1 MINLTPIAEKIQK
14 RLFEKMKVLG
24 RNSKSTPN
32 SPQQNDLTHE
42 KMSTRSTFL
51 RMTSGQLNPVVL
63 MGGKLKNTGFTLGNI
78 VGGYDELYGPR
89 TYGVQDDDYTQK
101 QMQNYQLGTGPSEF
115 DDLDDAGM
123 FRAGQ
128 VGLTDYKTVNN
139 NSKRP
144 IPGVKSLDVTFKG
157 GVRAL
162 REATIS
168 WTCWDWKE
176 LNILMPHFLAHGK
189 TVMIEWGWVYDEN
202 TLQKLPNFLE
212 HDELQNQFI
221 SADAYDNY
229 RNLITEADGDFDMM
243 VGIIKNFEFTTREDG
258 GFDCQTLLTS
268 VGASI
273 LENPE
278 PNEAVIDPNISYNLS
293 VNDDTRELVKKIKE
307 ATGEDATDLDNKN
320 SLIDIDTSVSLK
332 LFIKNIDNYIINKL
346 KETSTDKKVT
356 YDDSSD
362 VEPSDGMLTSGF
374 TPYILYDENK
384 FMCDVGT
391 FTDLTNQSKETWVRW
406 GWFEDNV
413 LSKFLS
419 VTSDRIITKFRSIE
433 RIQKAGKDSDKY
445 ESTRIKNHPRLETVD
460 IGYYILPGQFFPVKQ
475 TQIKIAGKNIPF
487 GDTERIRTLADLANT
502 KFSRFSTQKNAI
514 GKEGYLR
521 NMLINTS
528 VIKKAFGV
536 DGDTNFTVESI
547 NVVEAIQT
555 IFDLLNQH
563 LNFWSYNLVVDEVE
577 TNRAKIIDES
587 TTNFD
592 FKKPSTAQKSFMFGE
607 KVVTDDTDD
616 AGVFFFP
623 VWQNNS
629 IVKSQNITAKV
640 PNAMQLSIM
649 YGANMDQF
657 KEFTNPG
664 SQFTDKGSVAAGGLW
679 NTSFDADK
687 KNLDI
692 AIRNQKT
699 KKIGVKHGL
708 VEFVGPK
715 KSGSDLVF
723 IDDANTELNFTDG
736 DDIKDFLTGKTS
748 DLEENYN
755 DKLEKLETNLRVA
768 GDAGNVEKEFDEA
781 IPPPM
786 FGSDG
791 AGITQTQLLAILE
804 KEVKDNR
811 GKLRALFA
819 NKFVDNKMKPEF
831 QDTVS
836 YLTTLHGI
844 TKQVNTPLIIPIDIE
859 LEIDG
864 IGGIYPGNSFH
875 SVYLPKEYQERT
887 VFQAFDI
894 NHKLDATTWSVT
906 ISGKMRSTLGSI
918 FEGYKTLNDLTAE
931 QLENWNTKA
940 EQDAQQ
946 RLDSVKDDRKK
957 AAPIAE
963 SFLYDKS
970 LASQLGENNRKNEL
984 SFADKLV
991 RWWTDKK

>member
-24 RNSKSTPN
+24 RTSKSTPN

-51 RMTSGQLNPVVL
+51 RMTSGQINPVVL

-293 VNDDTRELVKKIKE
+293 VDDSTKELVKKIKE

-332 LFIKNIDNYIINKL
+332 LFIKNIDKYIAKQLL
-346 KETSTDKKVT
+346 KVSDKKNKSFKQKNVT
-356 YDDSSD
+356 RK
-362 VEPSDGMLTSGF
+362 LF
-374 TPYILYDENK
+374 YDENK
-384 FMCDVGT
+384 FLCLCTSTAG
-391 FTDLTNQSKETWVRW
+391 LRIGAIRKGEAWVRW

-433 RIQKAGKDSDKY
+433 RIQKEGKDSDEY

-460 IGYYILPGQFFPVKQ
+460 VGYYILPGQFFPVNKKKVKVNDQ
-475 TQIKIAGKNIPF
+475 FLLF
-487 GDTERIRTLADLANT
+487 GDSDYIRTLADIANT

-514 GKEGYLR
+514 GKDGYLR

-536 DGDTNFTVESI
+536 DGDTSFTVESI

-555 IFDLLNQH
+555 IFNLLNQH
-563 LNFWSYNLVVDEVE
+563 LNFWSYNLVIDEIE

-587 TTNFD
+587 TTNFN

-623 VWQNNS
+623 VWQNDS

-708 VEFVGPK
+708 DEFVGPK
-715 KSGSDLVF
+715 KNKSSLDLVF
-723 IDDANTELNFTDG
+723 IDDANEELNFTDG
-736 DDIKDFLTGKTS
+736 DDIKDFLTISTD
-748 DLEENYN
+748 DLEENYTE
-755 DKLEKLETNLRVA
+755 KLKKLETSLRVA

-791 AGITQTQLLAILE
+791 AGITQAQLLAILE
-804 KEVKDNR
+804 KETEERR
-811 GKLRALFA
+811 GDLRALFA

-844 TKQVNTPLIIPIDIE
+844 TKQVDTPLIIPIDIE

-946 RLDSVKDDRKK
+946 RKVEDDIDDALQASQQAIPGIPLTKGQVKGIFDSVRTTAKK
-957 AAPIAE
+957 GI
-963 SFLYDKS
+963 SWGLRIFG
-970 LASQLGENNRKNEL
+970 GEDNE
-984 SFADKLV
+984 D
-991 RWWTDKK
+991 